1 MLKSVEI
8 TCWIDPDLE
17 GHGGYSASYAVMQE
31 RTPLY
36 SVALNRQGGF
46 YGISEFVSESGAA
59 SFVLEQVNNSGRAR
73 VAVFDKSSGEML
85 GTIGER
91 KVFDAG
97 GEVLFILEK
106 IEDRPDFATE
116 HFQDADPD
124 DWLVSGNSGQQ
135 WAVLA
140 AQRVGPGVLQR
151 WRRWL
156 DERKQNTP
164 SAIMRLDMLAGAP
177 ADERLF
183 YALAVV
189 LHSRRGVILPTEVQ
203 DLSHSSPRR
212 NTR

>member
-46 YGISEFVSESGAA
+46 YGISEFVSEAGAEA
-59 SFVLEQVNNSGRAR
+59 FVLEQVNNSGRAR

-97 GEVLFILEK
+97 GEVLFTLEK
-106 IEDRPDFATE
+106 IKDRPDFTAE
-116 HFQDADPD
+116 HFHDVDED
-124 DWLVSGNSGQQ
+124 DWLVASSTGQ

-140 AQRVGPGVLQR
+140 HLRVGPGVLQR

-156 DERKQNTP
+156 DERKQSTP
-164 SAIMRLDMLAGAP
+164 SPIMRVDLLLPAP

-189 LHSRRGVILPTEVQ
+189 LHSRRGVILPTDVQ
-203 DLSHSSPRR
+203 DLTHTPPRR